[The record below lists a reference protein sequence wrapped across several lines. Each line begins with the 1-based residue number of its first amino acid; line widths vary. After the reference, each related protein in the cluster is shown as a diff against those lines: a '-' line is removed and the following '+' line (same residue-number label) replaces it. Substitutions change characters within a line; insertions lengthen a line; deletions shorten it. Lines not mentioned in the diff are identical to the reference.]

1 MKPGLRSLG
10 LTTLAMVS
18 LTVPAL
24 AHPSHGFEI
33 SGPLHSLLHALD
45 AGGYVVAG
53 LTLLAATAL
62 TIRRSRPRPCDPES

>member
-18 LTVPAL
+18 LTVPVL
-24 AHPSHGFEI
+24 AHPFHGFEI

-53 LTLLAATAL
+53 ITILVITAL
-62 TIRRSRPRPCDPES
+62 VIRRSHPRAGDGQA